1 MKGKFT
7 FRHVGMVMLLLSSQ
21 LVQAKVWRINNNAG
35 SSANFAQI
43 SDAMGNPSVVA
54 GDTLYLEGSATIY
67 TGANF
72 TKKLVVIGPGYLLSG
87 NDGNPGLQ
95 YNPNSANVTLYID
108 STASGSKFFGL
119 TLTAN
124 MNGGADDLQFERCLV
139 GFNSWSSGRSMNN
152 IKVNKCIVNGFRIG
166 TYATENLEITNCI
179 VENSFSYTSGNNI
192 LFRNN
197 IVNGITMTIANAY
210 ITNTIF
216 YGGAF
221 IFSTCTVKHNISTG
235 NTLPAGNNNR
245 NNIAAVTIF
254 VTSLSRDGKWVLL
267 PTSPARGTGEP
278 INGITPDLGIFG
290 TDDPY
295 RISGIPPVPTVY
307 ELTVPSSVPA
317 TASNMT
323 ITVSTRSNN

>member
-43 SDAMGNPSVVA
+43 TDAMGNASVAA
-54 GDTLYLEGSATIY
+54 GDTLYLEASATTY
-67 TGANF
+67 NAANF
-72 TKKLVVIGPGYLLSG
+72 TKRLVVIGPGYLLSG
-87 NDGNPGLQ
+87 SDGNPGLQ
-95 YNPNSANVTLYID
+95 FNPNTATITFYID
-108 STASGSKFFGL
+108 STASGSKFIGL

-124 MNGGADDLQFERCLV
+124 LHGGADDLQFERCLV
-139 GFNSWSSGRSMNN
+139 TFGTWISGRVMNN
-152 IKVNKCIVNGFRIG
+152 IRINKCILNGFRIG

-179 VENSFSYTSGNNI
+179 VETAFSYTSGNNI

-197 IVNGITMTIANAY
+197 IANALIMTIANAY
-210 ITNTIF
+210 VTNNIF
-216 YGGAF
+216 FGGTF
-221 IFSTCTVKHNISTG
+221 NFTSCTVKYNIATG

-254 VTSLSRDGKWVLL
+254 VTSLSRDGKWQLL